1 MNLVFT
7 HAALDVLRSIRAYTL
22 ETWGQ
27 EQEVC
32 YLDTMWAKFDSLCQ
46 DPDRYRQ
53 CPDLSPDV
61 ASPPRANTSSCSGQV
76 LNNSKSSECYTLRW
90 ISNVIYPPIRKLEKL
105 RMLVAVLLTTTLFC
119 HQIPHVVIAMQW
131 LMW

>member
-7 HAALDVLRSIRAYTL
+7 HAALDVPRSIRAYTL

-53 CPDLSPDV
+53 CPDLFQGCRIAAEGKDV
-61 ASPPRANTSSCSGQV
+61 ILFRAGPEQLEVVRVLHSALDFKRHLSSDQ
-76 LNNSKSSECYTLRW
+76 K
-90 ISNVIYPPIRKLEKL
+90 
-105 RMLVAVLLTTTLFC
+105 A
-119 HQIPHVVIAMQW
+119 
-131 LMW
+131 